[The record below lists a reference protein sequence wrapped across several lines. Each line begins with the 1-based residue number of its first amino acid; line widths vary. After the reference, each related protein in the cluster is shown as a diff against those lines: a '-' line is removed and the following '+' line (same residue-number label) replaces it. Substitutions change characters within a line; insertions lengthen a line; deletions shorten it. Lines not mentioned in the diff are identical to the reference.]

1 MKQYRDIK
9 GIVFCLICFIF
20 VGILV
25 FTQLIQ
31 IQNIFDQMYYTRVR
45 TSYSWWGVGNSITS
59 FENMPQ
65 IKQISRDTEGYYT
78 AEGYF
83 ENDYKD
89 EHLGE
94 GESLAIVFE
103 CNEKTME
110 IIGVKRF
117 TEFKIIYRYTYDIK
131 TKQLHETVECL
142 YGELYS
148 GEFNEYRE
156 EFRERTKN
164 PQEILLVIEEAGL
177 TKEDLIKYKQ
187 YFLYDKLLTDWL
199 DANLSRFSAK
209 RWGRIEYI
217 EVLPLETGK

>member
-31 IQNIFDQMYYTRVR
+31 IQNVFDQMYYNRIGGQSSDTF
-45 TSYSWWGVGNSITS
+45 S
-59 FENMPQ
+59 NMIQ
-65 IKQISRDTEGYYT
+65 IEPVSRD
-78 AEGYF
+78 AESNFRSDGYF
-83 ENDYKD
+83 ENIYKD
-89 EHLGE
+89 EYLNE
-94 GESLAIVFE
+94 GESLVIV
-103 CNEKTME
+103 CDRNEKTLG

>member
-1 MKQYRDIK
+1 MVTVSY
-9 GIVFCLICFIF
+9 
-20 VGILV
+20 
-25 FTQLIQ
+25 
-31 IQNIFDQMYYTRVR
+31 YYTCHEQRNR
-45 TSYSWWGVGNSITS
+45 AWLRSEALL
-59 FENMPQ
+59 FFMPS
-65 IKQISRDTEGYYT
+65 KRNKAAWRSLSALST
-78 AEGYF
+78 AQVE
-83 ENDYKD
+83 
-89 EHLGE
+89 
-94 GESLAIVFE
+94 
-103 CNEKTME
+103 
-110 IIGVKRF
+110 
-117 TEFKIIYRYTYDIK
+117 IIYRYTYDIK